1 MNPKTETQS
10 IIVEYHLPHPPAKV
24 WRALTEPAL
33 LEAWLMATDMQPL
46 VGHRFT
52 FRAEPT
58 PWWDGIVHCEVL
70 ELDLHERLRYAWRS
84 PASNLD
90 TVVTWTLTPT
100 SSGGTRLAL
109 EHEGFRPDQASAF
122 DGARH
127 GWERMVGEL
136 REVLAR
142 SA

>member
-1 MNPKTETQS
+1 MNPQTETQS
-10 IIVEYHLPHPPAKV
+10 IVMEYDLPEPPRKV
-24 WRALTEPAL
+24 WRALTEPEL
-33 LEAWLMATDMQPL
+33 LEAWLMATDMKPL

-70 ELDLHERLRYAWRS
+70 ELDPHKRLRYTWRS

-100 SSGGTRLAL
+100 PSGGTRLAL
-109 EHEGFRPDQASAF
+109 EHTGFLADQTSAF
-122 DGARH
+122 QGAQH

-136 REVLAR
+136 RAVLAQ
-142 SA
+142 AA